1 MDSISMYDELKKKH
15 NRQEEFL
22 KDTVTEKLTSVDIGN
37 ADVFDLD
44 KEVRVD
50 GQAQAVTAKSVF
62 MSVYSKEYVDRLSE
76 VDAKQITEDANLQKV
91 ARLSVK
97 TRDTK
102 ANAKRIHEY
111 STNNTERNE
120 KTRNKHREKVHH
132 HAKQIILSSGIH
144 RKAISKCDELVGKEE
159 LTAAEKK
166 TLKQEFLKKYKLD
179 LEVIEQEYQM
189 NKNLLLMGGKKDIA
203 EEDSLFRLRYTRY
216 AKAIAAN
223 KKGIEMAEKYPEL
236 FDAATFQK
244 QIDKINKKLS
254 ALVETVSPAL
264 MESKKRY
271 FTESTERRAQK
282 IKAKEK
288 AAQEL
293 REIAKIKEKHGERI
307 QRAIDR
313 FIEKKSENAT
323 EAEVAWL
330 RENLSF
336 DIVLAALRKGVVG
349 NNMLLADTYAPGFG
363 DAFFNNLDLS
373 MSMFMERYLFS
384 IATKIPK
391 EVEEQLTM
399 GGIKEEDLDRSV
411 RSQLHPVRKLK
422 NGNFATAQDEI
433 NDAFNRKYIRGL
445 LENDMEAR
453 RECIN
458 ENLETM
464 YSYRFD
470 MVNFEIEDFYET
482 NTWEKL
488 KLIRIAL
495 CVSNLIND
503 EFAAGGTIQN
513 NKEVAKQLLE
523 HYEHGS
529 VEVDGYQMDYATFV
543 GQLVAL
549 YNFLGVH
556 KYNLDMGTG
565 ELANDMLGNAPGA
578 LDAMTA
584 SLKAF
589 VEKYSALQNNAGGQ
603 Q

>member
-1 MDSISMYDELKKKH
+1 
-15 NRQEEFL
+15 
-22 KDTVTEKLTSVDIGN
+22 
-37 ADVFDLD
+37 
-44 KEVRVD
+44 
-50 GQAQAVTAKSVF
+50 
-62 MSVYSKEYVDRLSE
+62 
-76 VDAKQITEDANLQKV
+76 
-91 ARLSVK
+91 
-97 TRDTK
+97 
-102 ANAKRIHEY
+102 
-111 STNNTERNE
+111 
-120 KTRNKHREKVHH
+120 
-132 HAKQIILSSGIH
+132 
-144 RKAISKCDELVGKEE
+144 
-159 LTAAEKK
+159 
-166 TLKQEFLKKYKLD
+166 
-179 LEVIEQEYQM
+179 
-189 NKNLLLMGGKKDIA
+189 MGGKKDIS

-271 FTESTERRAQK
+271 FTESAERRAQK

-323 EAEVAWL
+323 EAEVTWL